1 MAVGGFK
8 MAARPTGL
16 GPQNTGA
23 SSVDHDVDMVVGR
36 DSALR
41 LNEMNKRQEHKK
53 RVMHANHLP
62 DGERLSR
69 LSDGDYFVMT
79 EEEKVAAKRAR
90 KLNQEAQKL
99 IEGHK
104 AKTPI
109 SDQRR
114 AAERAHFLSTAS

>member
-1 MAVGGFK
+1 M
-8 MAARPTGL
+8 
-16 GPQNTGA
+16 NT
-23 SSVDHDVDMVVGR
+23 
-36 DSALR
+36 
-41 LNEMNKRQEHKK
+41 RQEHKK

-109 SDQRR
+109 SDQRK

>member
-8 MAARPTGL
+8 MAATPTGL

-23 SSVDHDVDMVVGR
+23 SSVDHDVDVVVGR

-53 RVMHANHLP
+53 RVMHAARLP
-62 DGERLSR
+62 DGKRLSR

-79 EEEKVAAKRAR
+79 EEEEVAAKRAR
-90 KLNQEAQKL
+90 KLNQEATKL

-109 SDQRR
+109 SDQRK
-114 AAERAHFLSTAS
+114 AAERAHFISTAS